1 MVAQSN
7 ECIQVPETWL
17 LSVRS
22 FRRCIKRQDNKVLRA
37 IAAALRTLNL
47 WFYSDILSFLFT
59 MFLKETA
66 FLFCLEFKSN
76 VIDQSLVYR

>member
-37 IAAALRTLNL
+37 IAAAFRTLNL
-47 WFYSDILSFLFT
+47 
-59 MFLKETA
+59 
-66 FLFCLEFKSN
+66 
-76 VIDQSLVYR
+76 